1 MLALINTL
9 VLALALNRLSLAA
22 PAANSTN
29 DPYDFIVVGGGNAG
43 AVLANRLTENPN
55 YHVLLIEAGPD
66 DEGVLQ
72 LEIPFLC
79 HEDTPNTPWDWNY
92 TTVAQPG
99 LGGRSI
105 PYPRGHVLGGS
116 SSVNYLFYTRGTRD
130 DFNRYAKVTGDQGWS
145 WNNMQQYFKKNENFT
160 APVDHHDVSNQVD
173 LKVHSTSG
181 IMPVSVSGFPTPIDG
196 RIINATSQLKGDF
209 SFNLDI
215 NSGNGLGFGWVQT
228 TTNGPRRSSSST
240 SYLAPNFRQRPNL
253 HIVLGAQVSRLLQ
266 TGTVK
271 GLPEFRSVEYRLE
284 SDGSI
289 QHVTATREVILS
301 AGTVGTPQILLNSG
315 IGKTTDLK
323 AVGIKPIVDLADVGE
338 NMSDHALLGNGFLV
352 NSTDTFDD
360 FTRNATIAAQDIA
373 FWQKTGTGFLVDTIA
388 SHLGFIRLPN
398 NDPIFKTTQDPSAGP
413 HSAHYELIVAVCN
426 SLALT
431 TSPPTG
437 NFLGL
442 ANVVLTPTSRG
453 YIKLRS
459 NNFFDTPLIDP
470 ALLKT
475 DFDKVAMRAAVKS
488 SLEFLTAPSWAG
500 YVISPINGLENATTD
515 AQIDAYV
522 QKNTAT
528 IFHPVGTASMS
539 PKGANNGVVDPD
551 LKVKK
556 IAGVRV
562 VDASVLPFVPSAHTQ
577 VPVYVVAE
585 RASDLIKA
593 ANH

>member
-1 MLALINTL
+1 MSTLIRTL
-9 VLALALNRLSLAA
+9 VLALAFNHLSLAA
-22 PAANSTN
+22 PATNSNNNNHTF
-29 DPYDFIVVGGGNAG
+29 DFIVVGGGTAG

-55 YHVLLIEAGPD
+55 YKVLLIEAGPN

-92 TTVAQPG
+92 TTIAQTG

-116 SSVNYLFYTRGTRD
+116 SSVNYLIYTRGTKD
-130 DFNRYAKVTGDQGWS
+130 DFDRYAHVTGDQGWS
-145 WNNMQQYFKKNENFT
+145 WNNMQQYFRKNENFT
-160 APVDHHDVSNQVD
+160 APVDHHDVSKQVD
-173 LKVHSTSG
+173 LKIHSTTGMNS
-181 IMPVSVSGFPTPIDG
+181 VSVSGFPTPIDG
-196 RIINATSQLKGDF
+196 RIINATGQLKGDF
-209 SFNLDI
+209 KFNLDI
-215 NSGNGLGFGWVQT
+215 NGGNGLGFGWVQT

-240 SYLAPNFRQRPNL
+240 SYLAPKFRQRPNL
-253 HIVLGAQVSRLLQ
+253 HIVLGAQVSRLLH
-266 TGTVK
+266 TGTDK

-289 QHVTATREVILS
+289 QHATATREVILS

-315 IGKTTDLK
+315 IGNSADLK
-323 AVGIKPIVDLADVGE
+323 TVGITPIVDLADVGE

-352 NSTDTFDD
+352 NSTNTFDD
-360 FTRNATIAAQDIA
+360 FTRNATAAAQDIA

-388 SHLGFIRLPN
+388 SHLGFIRLPKK
-398 NDPIFKTTQDPSAGP
+398 DPIFKTTEDPSAGP
-413 HSAHYELIVAVCN
+413 LSAHYELLVAN
-426 SLALT
+426 SLALVKP
-431 TSPPTG
+431 PPTG
-437 NFLGL
+437 NFLGI
-442 ANVVLTPTSRG
+442 ANVVLTPSSRG
-453 YIKLRS
+453 SIKLRS

-475 DFDKVAMRAAVKS
+475 DFDKVTMRAAVKS
-488 SLEFLTAPSWAG
+488 SLKFLTAPSWAG
-500 YVISPINGLENATTD
+500 YVISPVNGLENATTD

-539 PKGANNGVVDPD
+539 PKGAKNGVVDPD

-562 VDASVLPFVPSAHTQ
+562 VDASVLPFIPSAHTQ
-577 VPVYVVAE
+577 VPVYVIAE